1 MNVQG
6 IIIKVFRARLQ
17 LLTAISKKRAGNE
30 AFRIFCTPYFRM
42 AYKETLFENAERLS
56 FRFGSTNTVGYRWN
70 KGGDKKLLIVH
81 GFRSATVNFLH
92 FVPPLIEKGYEIV
105 TFDAPAH
112 GLSEGKSLNAIEYKN
127 FIGSLN
133 QQFGPFD
140 AFLCHSFGGLAVSM
154 NLAELPENSN
164 IKTVLIAPAAN
175 SKQLIEFFFKEM
187 RIKDQLVQEHFYANI
202 HRLSGKNIEWFS
214 IARCAGSIQGP
225 VLWVHDKDDAV
236 TPIQDALEI
245 QQTEPANFHFI
256 FTSALGHRRIYR
268 DKDVVSAII
277 NFL

>member
-6 IIIKVFRARLQ
+6 IIIKIFRARLQ
-17 LLTAISKKRAGNE
+17 LLAAVSKKRAGNE

-42 AYKETLFENAERLS
+42 AYKGNQFENAERLS
-56 FRFGSTNTVGYRWN
+56 FKSGTINTVGYRWN

-81 GFRSATVNFLH
+81 GFRSAAANFLH
-92 FVPPLIEKGYEIV
+92 FVDPLIEKGYEIV
-105 TFDAPAH
+105 AFDAPAH
-112 GLSEGKSLNAIEYKN
+112 GLSEGKSLNAIEYKD
-127 FIGSLN
+127 FIASLH

-175 SKQLIEFFFKEM
+175 SRQLIEFFFKEM
-187 RIKDQLVQEHFYANI
+187 HIKDKLVKEHFYANI
-202 HRLSGKNIEWFS
+202 QRLSGKNIEWFS

-225 VLWVHDKDDAV
+225 VLWIHDKDDAV
-236 TPIQDALEI
+236 TPVQDAFDI
-245 QQTEPANFHFI
+245 QQTQPTNFHFL
-256 FTSALGHRRIYR
+256 FTSNLGHRRIYR
-268 DKDVVSAII
+268 DKEVVVALI